1 MNSLQDKVVLI
12 TGSTSGIGW
21 AIAERFSAEGAAVVI
36 CGRSQERG
44 EALAAQLCS
53 KGRRAIYVNADIG
66 DENQIKLLVDTVISE
81 FGTIDVLVNN
91 AGPNGE
97 AMAVGRFHELPG
109 KLFNDNIQI
118 GIYGLFWCCKY
129 VLPHMIAA
137 HSGSVINI
145 SSLAALRAI
154 PKIGAYAISKAAM
167 EAVTRQIANDYAED
181 NIRCNSLLVGTVRPQ
196 QADVSTLPK
205 GLDVGGLDSVM
216 QKTTMLGRLG
226 TYQDVAD
233 AALFLAS
240 DQSRYI
246 TGASLPVDGGANG
259 KIQYPDFTQHGL

>member
-1 MNSLQDKVVLI
+1 MNSLQNKVALV
-12 TGSTSGIGW
+12 TGSTSGIGL
-21 AIAERFSAEGAAVVI
+21 AIAERFSAQGAALVI
-36 CGRSQERG
+36 SGRSQERG
-44 EALAAQLCS
+44 QAIASQLRS
-53 KGRRAIYVNADIG
+53 KGKRAIYIQADIG
-66 DENQIKLLVDTVISE
+66 EEAQVKSLVDGAIGE
-81 FGTIDVLVNN
+81 FGTIDILVNN

-97 AMAVGRFHELPG
+97 AMAVGRFHELSA
-109 KLFNDNIQI
+109 KQFNDNIQV
-118 GIYGLFWCCKY
+118 GIFGLFWCCKY

-137 HSGSVINI
+137 QGGSVINI
-145 SSLAALRAI
+145 SSLSALRAI

-167 EAVTRQIANDYAED
+167 EAATRQIANDYAAD

-196 QADVSTLPK
+196 QADVSTLPSDLDVS
-205 GLDVGGLDSVM
+205 GLDKVM
-216 QKTTMLGRLG
+216 QQTTMVGRLG

-240 DQSRYI
+240 EQSRYI

>member
-1 MNSLQDKVVLI
+1 MNSPREKVVLV

-21 AIAERFSAEGAAVVI
+21 AIAERFSAEGAAVI
-36 CGRSQERG
+36 ISGRSQERG
-44 EALAAQLCS
+44 QALAAQLCS
-53 KGRRAIYVNADIG
+53 NGNRAIYVQADMS
-66 DENQIKLLVDTVISE
+66 DESQIKSLVDTAISE

-118 GIYGLFWCCKY
+118 GIYGLFWCCKHA
-129 VLPHMIAA
+129 LPHMIAA
-137 HSGSVINI
+137 QGGSVINI

-167 EAVTRQIANDYAED
+167 EAVTRQIANDYAGD
-181 NIRCNSLLVGTVRPQ
+181 NIRCNSLLVGTVRPH
-196 QADVSTLPK
+196 QADVSTLPSD
-205 GLDVGGLDSVM
+205 LDVAGLDSVM

-240 DQSRYI
+240 EQSRYI